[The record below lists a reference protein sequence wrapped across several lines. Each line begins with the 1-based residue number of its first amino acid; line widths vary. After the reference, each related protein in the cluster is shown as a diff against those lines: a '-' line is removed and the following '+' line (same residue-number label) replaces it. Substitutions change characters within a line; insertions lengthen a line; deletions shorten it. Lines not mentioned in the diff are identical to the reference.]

1 MATPQYNLQQQAFT
15 ISVLSNNAAGDKG
28 DPASIESQL
37 QSNVS
42 SLLSSST
49 FTNLIGNWSL
59 VWGPV
64 VWQNSGS
71 QVADNVM
78 MAAQNA
84 DTKDIVVA
92 IAGTNP
98 NSAFDRGTE
107 DLDVG
112 TTVTFDQTTDAWISQ
127 GASDG
132 ITNLEGMTDPTSGLS
147 LVDWLQ
153 SLGSTGGNLII
164 AGHSLGGALA
174 PTLALDLVFNT
185 KITPSNYSNV
195 YVYPTAGPSPG
206 NQAFSDLFAKTFPA
220 VSGSKIW
227 DGWNQNVTNS
237 LDAVPHGWTG
247 LSSLPSLYPPINNG
261 QPLTCIGTV
270 VTKKLE
276 PALNGLTYANVPTV
290 IFGGAFNM
298 SVTVPVSGVTCQWL
312 AQAIYQHIP
321 AYFAEIVPDLV
332 GTLPAPTLPGDVCS
346 ALDAWCDPQNES
358 GGQSA
363 RRFFFALALAI
374 DQRSQLPR
382 RDGQH
387 REIHRSRRA
396 EVMNRLIDALHD
408 AGAFLQ
414 PRLHRIGAVRFGDH
428 P

>member
-1 MATPQYNLQQQAFT
+1 MASPTYNLQQQAFT
-15 ISVLSNNAAGDKG
+15 ISVLSNNAAGDTG
-28 DPASIESQL
+28 DPSSIESQL
-37 QSNVS
+37 RSDVS
-42 SLLSSST
+42 KLLSSST

-107 DLDVG
+107 DLGVG
-112 TTVTFDQTTDAWISQ
+112 ATVPFDAATNAWISQ

-132 ITNLEGMTDPTSGLS
+132 ITNLEGMTDPTSSLS
-147 LVDWLQ
+147 LVDWLNGV
-153 SLGSTGGNLII
+153 GSTGGNLIF

-174 PTLALDLVFNT
+174 PTLALDLVFNQQ
-185 KITPSNYSNV
+185 ISRSNYSNV

-237 LDAVPHGWTG
+237 FDAVPHGWTG
-247 LSSLPSLYPPINNG
+247 LTSLPSLYPPINNG
-261 QPLTCIGTV
+261 QPLTCIGFV
-270 VTKKLE
+270 VTKELE
-276 PALNGLTYANVPTV
+276 PALNGNVYANLPSVQ
-290 IFGGAFNM
+290 FQGFFNE
-298 SVTVPVSGVTCQWL
+298 SVHVPVHGVTCQWL
-312 AQAIYQHIP
+312 AQAIFQHIP
-321 AYFAEIVPDLV
+321 AYFSEIVPDLA
-332 GTLPAPTLPGDVCS
+332 GTLPAPTLPSDVCIG
-346 ALDAWCDPQNES
+346 LDAWC
-358 GGQSA
+358 A
-363 RRFFFALALAI
+363 K
-374 DQRSQLPR
+374 QRT
-382 RDGQH
+382 
-387 REIHRSRRA
+387 
-396 EVMNRLIDALHD
+396 
-408 AGAFLQ
+408 
-414 PRLHRIGAVRFGDH
+414 
-428 P
+428 